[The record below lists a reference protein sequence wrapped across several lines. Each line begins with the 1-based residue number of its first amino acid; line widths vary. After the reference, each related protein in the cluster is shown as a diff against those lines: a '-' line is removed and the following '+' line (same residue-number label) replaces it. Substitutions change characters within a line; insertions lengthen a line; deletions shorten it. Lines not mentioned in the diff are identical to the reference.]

1 VKHDALE
8 PGLGHRRDR
17 GERITDVAHGD
28 GAGFAQL
35 ANRRANRR
43 HDLRVVDPLDAAAKR
58 DQLLDPVR
66 EFDEKILPLV
76 EVQFVDAALHDR
88 AMRRLL
94 RTDRRRVSLIN
105 SVSFEVMDG
114 HGLKF
119 ARSSWDTVAI
129 SNSLHHFED
138 PRPVL
143 DEMWRVLKPGG
154 AFIVFEMYR
163 DRQSPAQVTHVWL
176 HHWAADLDRSQ
187 GIVHRHTYR
196 RTDLVDLVRGLSLDP
211 VRTAEISDTVA
222 DPKDEATMAWHES
235 LIERQLDRAGG
246 DRRLVRSG
254 ERVRQ
259 RLRDV
264 GIQGATELLFVGRK
278 PA

>member
-1 VKHDALE
+1 VSSTATPRHV
-8 PGLGHRRDR
+8 LGDIV
-17 GERITDVAHGD
+17 GGKVLDVAT
-28 GAGFAQL
+28 GAGGF
-35 ANRRANRR
+35 
-43 HDLRVVDPLDAAAKR
+43 VSY
-58 DQLLDPVR
+58 LL
-66 EFDEKILPLV
+66 EGLQSFDEIV
-76 EVQFVDAALHDR
+76 GID
-88 AMRRLL
+88 
-94 RTDRRRVSLIN
+94 VSDKGRQAFSEAFADKPN
-105 SVSFEVMDG
+105 VSFEVMDG
-114 HGLKF
+114 HALKF

-163 DRQSPAQVTHVWL
+163 DRQSPAQLTHVWL